1 MRNSKI
7 ETPLSRNDHVCSEI
21 LSTLFLLF
29 FAKKTD
35 CIMRKL
41 EHFYGGIIMRFR
53 EVEKNIENEK
63 LNENK
68 KEEEFKK
75 IKPETN
81 MTMEEAEAF
90 WNDIFASIRES

>member
-1 MRNSKI
+1 
-7 ETPLSRNDHVCSEI
+7 
-21 LSTLFLLF
+21 
-29 FAKKTD
+29 
-35 CIMRKL
+35 MRKL

-63 LNENK
+63 LNEKK

-81 MTMEEAEAF
+81 MTVEEVNRF
-90 WNDIFASIRES
+90 WNNVFASMRES

>member
-1 MRNSKI
+1 
-7 ETPLSRNDHVCSEI
+7 
-21 LSTLFLLF
+21 
-29 FAKKTD
+29 
-35 CIMRKL
+35 MRKL
-41 EHFYGGIIMRFR
+41 EYFYGGIIMRFR

-90 WNDIFASIRES
+90 WNDVFASIRES